1 LNQRIQNFALLGF
14 VGGIAFSSFLF
25 VPIYLSLL
33 LIVLSL
39 FILIYFIFLKRT
51 QSFEDKINYQ
61 KVFII
66 CAIIISFNL
75 GLCRVALSP
84 GNDGNELL
92 NSFIGQNIK
101 FDAIIVE
108 EPDLRETSAQL
119 IVSLDKF
126 YKNNEEIA
134 GLDEK
139 VILTVGLYPKFSYG
153 DKIVVEGKLGVPK
166 NFANNNGGRV
176 FDYVSYL
183 AKDGIHYEMY
193 RPFVVFEG
201 KGYGNIVKTK
211 LLQFKGVLTQKIASV
226 IPEPQASLLGGLLIG
241 TKQSLGKDLQEE
253 FRKAGIIHIVVL
265 SGYNITIIAEFIM
278 RIFFFLPQALGISF
292 GSISIIL
299 FALMTGASATTIRAS
314 IMALLVI
321 LARSTGRTY
330 QVTRALFLAGFFMI
344 LYNPKILVF
353 DPSFQLSFSATL
365 GLIYVSPIVARYLNF
380 LPQKFQ
386 LREFAI
392 ATVTTQIFLLPLL
405 LYMTGM
411 LSIVALPVNLLILVF
426 IPVTMFF
433 GFIATIFSF
442 FSFILALPFSLV
454 AYIFLS
460 YELDVVKF
468 FSNLPFSAINVPYFP
483 AWLLVVFYVFYGV
496 VVFKLRKKFS
506 ITMEK
511 SKQKTELKNLTS
523 NHSGENINN
532 KSDNLLDF

>member
-1 LNQRIQNFALLGF
+1 M
-14 VGGIAFSSFLF
+14 
-25 VPIYLSLL
+25 
-33 LIVLSL
+33 
-39 FILIYFIFLKRT
+39 
-51 QSFEDKINYQ
+51 QSFEDKIDYQ
-61 KVFII
+61 KVFIV
-66 CAIIISFNL
+66 CVVVISFSL
-75 GLCRVALSP
+75 GLYRVALSP
-84 GNDGNELL
+84 KNDGNEFL
-92 NSFIGQNIK
+92 NNFIGQNIK
-101 FDAIIVE
+101 FDAVIVE
-108 EPDLRETSAQL
+108 EPDLRETSTRL

-153 DKIVVEGKLGVPK
+153 DKIIVEGKLGIPK
-166 NFANNNGGRV
+166 NFANDNGGRV

-193 RPFVVFEG
+193 RPSVVFEG
-201 KGYGNIVKTK
+201 KGHGNIVKTK

-241 TKQSLGKDLQEE
+241 AKQSLGKDLQEE

-278 RIFFFLPQALGISF
+278 RIFSFLPQALGISF
-292 GSISIIL
+292 GSISIVL

-353 DPSFQLSFSATL
+353 DPSFQLSFTATL

-392 ATVTTQIFLLPLL
+392 ATITTQIFLLPLL

-426 IPVTMFF
+426 VPVTMFF
-433 GFIATIFSF
+433 GFIAALFGF

-454 AYIFLS
+454 AYILLS
-460 YELDVVKF
+460 YELDVVRF
-468 FSNLPFSAINVPYFP
+468 FSNLPFSAVSVPYFP
-483 AWLLVVFYVFYGV
+483 AWLLVVFYIFYGV
-496 VVFKLRKKFS
+496 VILKLRKKLS
-506 ITMEK
+506 LTADKSEEKMESK
-511 SKQKTELKNLTS
+511 SL
-523 NHSGENINN
+523 NN
-532 KSDNLLDF
+532 DPTVSTPIDF